1 MELTKLT
8 APADQYVTEGSRFP
22 FGRNWASFLG
32 VLTEER
38 IQEAERSLREMLGAE
53 RVTGAAFLD
62 AGSGS
67 GLFSLAAMRLGA
79 RRVHSFDFDP
89 ESVAC
94 ARELRRRYFPDAENW
109 TIEQGSVL
117 DPDYM
122 NRLGQWD
129 IVYSW
134 GVLHHTGRMWDA
146 LARVS
151 SSVTRPGLLFVSIY
165 NDQGRMSD
173 AWRVVKRLYNTGAIG
188 RAGVMAVFVPYFAI
202 RGLTI
207 DLMRGKSP
215 TTRYREYRTSR
226 GMSLI
231 HDWKDWLGG
240 YPFEVA
246 KPEEV
251 FEFCRSRGFSLEK
264 LTTCGGRFGCNEFVF
279 NRSA

>member
-1 MELTKLT
+1 MQMTVAGSEHGH
-8 APADQYVTEGSRFP
+8 ATETTRFP

-38 IQEAERSLREMLGAE
+38 ILEAERSLREMLGAD
-53 RVTGAAFLD
+53 RLAGAAFLD

-89 ESVAC
+89 DSVAC
-94 ARELRRRYFPDAENW
+94 TRELRRRYFPDAENW
-109 TIEQGSVL
+109 TVEQGSVL
-117 DPDYM
+117 DADYM

-134 GVLHHTGRMWDA
+134 GVLHHTGRMWEG
-146 LARVS
+146 LTRVGA
-151 SSVTRPGLLFVSIY
+151 SVKRPGLLFVSIY
-165 NDQGRMSD
+165 NDQGRMSTI
-173 AWRVVKRLYNTGAIG
+173 WRSVKRLYNTGPLG
-188 RAGVMAVFVPYFAI
+188 RAGVMSVFVPYFAV
-202 RGLTI
+202 RGLAI
-207 DLMRGKSP
+207 DLMRGRSP
-215 TTRYREYRTSR
+215 AARYRDYRTSR

-246 KPEEV
+246 KPEEI
-251 FEFCRSRGFSLEK
+251 FEFCRSKGFSLEK
-264 LTTCGGRFGCNEFVF
+264 LTTCGGGFGCNEFVF
-279 NRSA
+279 TRPA

>member
-1 MELTKLT
+1 MEMTV
-8 APADQYVTEGSRFP
+8 ARPDDQNATSPRFP

-32 VLTEER
+32 VLTDAR
-38 IQEAERSLREMLGAE
+38 IEEAERSLREMLGAD
-53 RVTGAAFLD
+53 RLTGATFLD

-94 ARELRRRYFPDAENW
+94 AQELRRRYFPDAGNW
-109 TIEQGSVL
+109 TVEQGSVL
-117 DPDYM
+117 DFDYM
-122 NRLGQWD
+122 NRLGSWD

-146 LARVS
+146 LGQVIS
-151 SSVTRPGLLFVSIY
+151 HVKRPGLLFVSIY
-165 NDQGRMSD
+165 NDQGRMSV
-173 AWRVVKRLYNTGAIG
+173 AWRFVKRLYNTGRVGRIG
-188 RAGVMAVFVPYFAI
+188 VTALFVPYFAG
-202 RGLTI
+202 RGLI
-207 DLMRGKSP
+207 VDLLRGRNP
-215 TTRYREYRTSR
+215 AARYREYRTSR
-226 GMSLI
+226 GMSLM

-251 FEFCRSRGFSLEK
+251 FEFCRNRGFLLEK

-279 NRSA
+279 TRPA

>member
-1 MELTKLT
+1 MEMSVARPEIET
-8 APADQYVTEGSRFP
+8 AAAGPRFP
-22 FGRNWASFLG
+22 FGRNWASFLD
-32 VLTEER
+32 VLTEAR
-38 IQEAERSLREMLGAE
+38 VDEAERSLREMLGAE
-53 RVTGAAFLD
+53 RLAGAAFLD

-94 ARELRRRYFPDAENW
+94 ALELRRRYFPEARNW
-109 TIEQGSVL
+109 TVEQGSVL
-117 DPDYM
+117 DSEYM
-122 NRLGQWD
+122 NRLGAWD

-146 LARVS
+146 LGHVASQVK
-151 SSVTRPGLLFVSIY
+151 RPGLLFVSIY
-165 NDQGRMSD
+165 NDQGRASTG
-173 AWRVVKRLYNTGAIG
+173 WRFVKRLYNTGPVGRIG
-188 RAGVMAVFVPYFAI
+188 VLSLFVPYFAG

-207 DLMRGKSP
+207 DLLRGRNP
-215 TTRYREYRTSR
+215 AARYGEYRTSR
-226 GMSLI
+226 GMSLM

-251 FEFCRSRGFSLEK
+251 FEFCRTRGFLLEK

-279 NRSA
+279 TRPA

>member
-1 MELTKLT
+1 MEMTV
-8 APADQYVTEGSRFP
+8 AEPDDQESTRFP

-32 VLTEER
+32 VLSEAR

-53 RVTGAAFLD
+53 RVAGAAFLD

-79 RRVHSFDFDP
+79 RTVHSFDFDP

-94 ARELRRRYFPDAENW
+94 ARELRRRYFPDAQNW
-109 TIEQGSVL
+109 TVEQGSVL

-122 NRLGQWD
+122 NRLGEWD

-134 GVLHHTGRMWDA
+134 GVLHHTGRMWEG
-146 LARVS
+146 LA
-151 SSVTRPGLLFVSIY
+151 SVISHVKRPGLLFVSIY
-165 NDQGRMSD
+165 NDQGRMSA
-173 AWRVVKRLYNTGAIG
+173 AWRFVKRLYNAGALGRIG
-188 RAGVMAVFVPYFAI
+188 VLSVFVPYFAI

-207 DLMRGKSP
+207 DLLRARSP
-215 TTRYREYRTSR
+215 AARYTEYRKSR

-246 KPEEV
+246 RPEEV
-251 FEFCRSRGFSLEK
+251 FEFCRSRGLSLER
-264 LTTCGGRFGCNEFVF
+264 LTTCGGGVGCNEFVLK
-279 NRSA
+279 RPA

>member
-1 MELTKLT
+1 MEMTV
-8 APADQYVTEGSRFP
+8 AGSNNQDATDPTRFP

-32 VLTEER
+32 VLTEAR
-38 IQEAERSLREMLGAE
+38 IQEAERSLKEMLGAE
-53 RVTGAAFLD
+53 RVAGAAFLD

-94 ARELRRRYFPDAENW
+94 ARELRRRYFPDAQNW
-109 TIEQGSVL
+109 TVEQGSVL

-122 NRLGQWD
+122 NRLGEWD

-134 GVLHHTGRMWDA
+134 GVLHHTGRMWEGLTRA
-146 LARVS
+146 ISAVK
-151 SSVTRPGLLFVSIY
+151 RPGLLFVSIY
-165 NDQGRMSD
+165 NDQGRMST
-173 AWRVVKRLYNTGAIG
+173 AWRCVKRIYNTGALGRIG
-188 RAGVMAVFVPYFAI
+188 VLSVFVPYFAL

-207 DLMRGKSP
+207 DLIRGKSP
-215 TTRYREYRTSR
+215 AARYHEYRTSR

-246 KPEEV
+246 RPEEV

-279 NRSA
+279 NRPA

>member
-1 MELTKLT
+1 MELT
-8 APADQYVTEGSRFP
+8 VTESETQNEAEGPRFP
-22 FGRNWASFLG
+22 FGRNWASFLN
-32 VLTEER
+32 VVTEAR
-38 IQEAERSLREMLGAE
+38 IQEAERSLREMLGAD
-53 RVTGAAFLD
+53 RVAGATFLD

-94 ARELRRRYFPDAENW
+94 AKELRRRYFPNAPTW
-109 TIEQGSVL
+109 TVEHGSVL
-117 DPDYM
+117 DSDYM
-122 NRLGQWD
+122 NRLGEWD

-134 GVLHHTGRMWDA
+134 GVLHHTGRMWEG
-146 LARVS
+146 LARVIAH
-151 SSVTRPGLLFVSIY
+151 VKQPGLLFVSIY
-165 NDQGRMSD
+165 NDQGRRSS
-173 AWRVVKRLYNTGAIG
+173 AWRFVKRTYNTGALG
-188 RAGVMAVFVPYFAI
+188 RAAVLSLFVPFFAG
-202 RGLTI
+202 RGIAI
-207 DLMRGKSP
+207 DLVRGRNP
-215 TTRYREYRTSR
+215 AARYREYRTSR
-226 GMSLI
+226 GMSLM

-279 NRSA
+279 TRSA